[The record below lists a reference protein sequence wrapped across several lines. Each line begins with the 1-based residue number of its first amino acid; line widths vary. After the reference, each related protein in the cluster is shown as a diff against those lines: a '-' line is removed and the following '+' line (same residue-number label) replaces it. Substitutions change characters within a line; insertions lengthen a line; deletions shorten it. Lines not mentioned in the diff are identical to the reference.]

1 MSYFK
6 KAFVKFLI
14 IIGGVFAYGN
24 LLCEDLPELR
34 WAADAESGA
43 PYVFQNPENPSEL
56 IGFEVEI
63 IDAIARELKMKP
75 VHVQQQWDNL
85 IPGLERGDY
94 DVVINGIEIT
104 EDRLVVVNFSRP
116 YFVTY
121 LQLVVRTENQDIKSM
136 TECRGKAVGTLAG
149 SFAEKYMNEMV
160 GGINVKGYESEAN
173 AYLDLKNGRLDA
185 VLIDYPVAKEY
196 ALPEPALKFVGS
208 PIGMIEYGLV
218 IKKNDAALLKKI
230 NNALSLMLKSGELEK
245 IYRKWELLDD
255 FLKKWIDTTVKK
267 ELAGQGGSTRPKS
280 ILKQPR
286 DFNFYMGL
294 MPELLEGACY
304 TIVISILAMLLAV
317 ILGLIVSLVRIYAPP
332 PFSQMALGYVELI
345 RGTPLLIQ
353 LYFIF
358 FVFPNH
364 FGITFSPF
372 VAGVISLGL
381 NYAAYEAENYR
392 AGIFSVPKGQMEAAI
407 ALGMT
412 RGQALRHII
421 VPQAIRL
428 VIPPITNDFIS
439 LLKDSS
445 LVSVITMV
453 ELTKAS
459 QLITSRTFDYLGVY
473 LITAAIYLLI
483 GLPFV
488 RLSKWAEVKFSPE
501 KKRR

>member
-1 MSYFK
+1 MRFNLKIISIL
-6 KAFVKFLI
+6 VLI
-14 IIGGVFAYGN
+14 FNTFICTEI
-24 LLCEDLPELR
+24 LTKDLPELR

-43 PYVFQNPENPSEL
+43 PYVFQNPENPNEL

-85 IPGLERGDY
+85 IPGLDRKDY

-121 LQLVVRTENQDIKSM
+121 LQLVVRAENNDVKSM
-136 TECRGKAVGTLAG
+136 TECRGKAVGTLSG
-149 SFAEKYMNEMV
+149 SFAERYMNEMV

-173 AYLDLKNGRLDA
+173 SYLDLKNGRLDA

-196 ALPEPALKFVGS
+196 ALPEKTLKFVGS
-208 PIGMIEYGLV
+208 PIGMIEYGLALRKGDTV
-218 IKKNDAALLKKI
+218 LLKKI
-230 NNALSLMLKSGELEK
+230 NNVLGTMLKSGELEK
-245 IYRKWELLDD
+245 IYTKWDLLDD
-255 FLKKWIDTTVKK
+255 FLTKWIDTTVKK
-267 ELAGQGGSTRPKS
+267 EIAGKGDKRPSSGSKE
-280 ILKQPR
+280 PR
-286 DFNFYMGL
+286 DFNFYFNMLPFLG
-294 MPELLEGACY
+294 EGAMW
-304 TIVISILAMLLAV
+304 TIILSILSMLLA
-317 ILGLIVSLVRIYAPP
+317 IIIGLMVALIRVYSPP
-332 PFSQMALGYVELI
+332 PFSQLAVGYVELI

-358 FVFPNH
+358 FVLPNNL
-364 FGITFSPF
+364 GIMLTPF
-372 VAGVISLGL
+372 VAGTISLGL

-392 AGIFSVPKGQMEAAI
+392 AGLFSVPKGQMEAAI

-412 RGQALRHII
+412 RRQALRYII
-421 VPQAIRL
+421 VPQAVRL
-428 VIPPITNDFIS
+428 VLPPITNDFIS

-445 LVSVITMV
+445 LVSVITMI

-459 QLITSRTFDYLGVY
+459 QLIVSRTFDYLGVY
-473 LITAAIYLLI
+473 LLTAAIYLLI

-501 KKRR
+501 KQRR